1 MNWSRARLL
10 AWSAAGDGR
19 SQRLSLRRG
28 KVDGIAHFADQSI
41 AHAAQRDVVAVRID
55 MQRSRKKMARL
66 AEPLDESSSK
76 LNQLGLDAPRRL
88 PRSGA
93 YAGPFA

>member
-1 MNWSRARLL
+1 MNWFGARLL

-19 SQRLSLRRG
+19 SQRLALRRG

-41 AHAAQRDVVAVRID
+41 AHAAQPDVAAVRTD
-55 MQRSRKKMARL
+55 MERSRRNMARL

-76 LNQLGLDAPRRL
+76 LNQLGLDGPRRL
-88 PRSGA
+88 PREGA
-93 YAGPFA
+93 YAGPLV

>member
-1 MNWSRARLL
+1 MNWFGVRLL
-10 AWSAAGDGR
+10 AWSAAGDVR

-55 MQRSRKKMARL
+55 MQRSRRNTARL
-66 AEPLDESSSK
+66 AEALDESSSK
-76 LNQLGLDAPRRL
+76 LNQLGLDAPRCL
-88 PRSGA
+88 PRIGA
-93 YAGPFA
+93 YTGPFT